1 VEFVMTVLI
10 AGAGIGGLALALA
23 LQQRGIDFLAFDAA
37 PELKPLGVGIN
48 ILPHA
53 AGELA
58 EFGILDAIEAG
69 SIKTR
74 ELRYVNKF
82 GQHILSEM
90 RGRYAGH
97 PLPQFSIHRG
107 TLHGIML
114 AAVRERGGEDVVRAG
129 HRFENFVETPSGVV
143 AHFRKADQSLI
154 EVSGDILVGA
164 DGIHS
169 AVRAQMHPAD
179 SGMLWNGIMMWR
191 GTVDWPIFEGGDT
204 MVVSGDMKEKLLYYP
219 IAPGIKSGTMLTNW
233 VLCGEVS
240 TGISAPPERESWSR
254 RGTPERAFPF
264 AKNFKLPDL
273 DVLAMIEATPEFF
286 EYPMCDREPLNKW
299 GTDRVTMLGDA
310 AHAMYPVGSN
320 GAAQSIIDGKRLG
333 HFLGMQG
340 VVEAI
345 KQYEAERIPATSALV
360 RSNRQGGPERVV
372 DVVSERAPNG
382 FDKLEDIISQE
393 ELIAISKGYA
403 QMAGF
408 SLKQNTA

>member
-1 VEFVMTVLI
+1 MTVLI

-23 LQQRGIDFLAFDAA
+23 LEQRGIDFLMFDVA

-69 SIKTR
+69 SVKTR

-82 GQHILSEM
+82 GQHILSEL

-97 PLPQFSIHRG
+97 DLPQFSIHRG
-107 TLHGIML
+107 VLHGSML
-114 AAVRERGGEDVVRAG
+114 AAVRERAGADVVHAG
-129 HRFENFVETPSGVV
+129 HRFESFVETPTGVV
-143 AHFRKADQSLI
+143 ARFRKTDQSLVEI
-154 EVSGDILVGA
+154 GGDVLVGA

-169 AVRAQMHPAD
+169 AVRAQLHPAD
-179 SGMLWNGIMMWR
+179 GGMLWNGIMMWR
-191 GTVDWPIFEGGDT
+191 GTVDWPTFDGGDT
-204 MVVSGDMKEKLLYYP
+204 MIVSGDMKEKLLYYP
-219 IAPGIKSGTMLTNW
+219 IKPGSKPGTMLTNW
-233 VLCGEVS
+233 VLCGELQ
-240 TGISAPPERESWSR
+240 TGISPPPERESWSR
-254 RGTPERAFPF
+254 RGTLERAFPF
-264 AKNFKLPDL
+264 AKNFKLPEL

-310 AHAMYPVGSN
+310 AHPMYPVGSN

-333 HFLGMQG
+333 HFLGMHKP
-340 VVEAI
+340 VEAI
-345 KQYEAERIPATSALV
+345 RQYEAERIPVTSGLV

-382 FDKLEDIISQE
+382 FDRLEDIISQE

-403 QMAGF
+403 KMAGF
-408 SLKQNTA
+408 SLNQKTA

>member
-1 VEFVMTVLI
+1 MTVLI

-23 LQQRGIDFLAFDAA
+23 LKQRGIEFIAFDAA
-37 PELKPLGVGIN
+37 SELKPLGGGLN

-58 EFGILDAIEAG
+58 EFGIRDAIEAG
-69 SIKTR
+69 SVKPR

-97 PLPQFSIHRG
+97 TLPQFSIHRG
-107 TLHGIML
+107 VLHGTML
-114 AAVRERGGEDVVRAG
+114 AAVRERAGENVVRPG
-129 HRFENFVETPSGVV
+129 HRFESFIETPTGVI
-143 AHFRKADQSLI
+143 ARFRKADQSLVEI
-154 EVSGDILVGA
+154 SGDILVGA

-169 AVRAQMHPAD
+169 TVRTQLHPSD
-179 SGMLWNGIMMWR
+179 GGMLWNGIMMWR
-191 GTVDWPIFEGGDT
+191 GTVDWPTFDGGDT
-204 MVVSGDMKEKLLYYP
+204 MIVSGDMKEKLLYYP
-219 IAPGIKSGTMLTNW
+219 IAPGKKPGTMLTNW

-254 RGTPERAFPF
+254 RGTTERAFPF
-264 AKNFKLPDL
+264 AKNFKLPEL
-273 DVLAMIEATPEFF
+273 DVLAMIEAPPEFF
-286 EYPMCDREPLNKW
+286 EYPMCDREPLAKW

-310 AHAMYPVGSN
+310 AHPMYPVGSN

-333 HFLGMQG
+333 HFLGTHD

-345 KQYEAERIPATSALV
+345 RHYEAERIPATSTLV

-393 ELIAISKGYA
+393 ELVAISKGYA

-408 SLKQNTA
+408 SLKQKSA